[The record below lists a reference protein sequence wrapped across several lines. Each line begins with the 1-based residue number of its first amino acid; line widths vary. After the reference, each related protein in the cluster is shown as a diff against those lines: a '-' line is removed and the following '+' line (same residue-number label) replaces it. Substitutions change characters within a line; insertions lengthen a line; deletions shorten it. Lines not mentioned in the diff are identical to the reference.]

1 MRCRKNA
8 IFVADFG
15 TPKTGLKSDEIVQ
28 ISRLIF
34 ELNLS
39 TLLVRLGT
47 GQFCRPLAT
56 SQFCVFDTRFIDR

>member
-1 MRCRKNA
+1 VHFGGTAMRCRKNDN
-8 IFVADFG
+8 FCRDFG
-15 TPKTGLKSDEIVQ
+15 APKTGLKSDEIVQ

-47 GQFCRPLAT
+47 GSFEA
-56 SQFCVFDTRFIDR
+56 SGD